1 MNETRKYWMVAVSL
15 AISVIST
22 GCGKL
27 SDFGTQGSKSLSR
40 VSTVRYLEIRDPNA
54 EQVDRFKI
62 GEIPAIKIEGH
73 KNIKVLFIIIDIT
86 TGDIVKSKSLNIRKG
101 ETIYWPLL
109 KLEPGL
115 YMVSLLTSKGTR
127 ADHHQFSIE
136 Y

>member
-1 MNETRKYWMVAVSL
+1 MNETRKYRIVAVSL

-22 GCGKL
+22 GCGQL
-27 SDFGTQGSKSLSR
+27 VGFGTPVSKSLSNI
-40 VSTVRYLEIRDPNA
+40 STVRYLEIRDPNA
-54 EQVDRFKI
+54 KQVDRFKI

-115 YMVSLLTSKGTR
+115 YMVSLLTTKGTR
-127 ADHHQFSIE
+127 TDRHQFSIE